1 MIRLTDHKTRSTEL
15 MHAIDIEHRISLSQ
29 KVYIPDK
36 VLLQSVIIT
45 YTGLDLLGEEGE
57 GDGLGFGG
65 GGRFGEGFAAGFGF
79 FSTGVPC
86 GPGLVGLDYAFLAE
100 FVVAFFCFSVEPFLY
115 AVG

>member
-57 GDGLGFGG
+57 GEEKEEGG
-65 GGRFGEGFAAGFGF
+65 WRERGSEW
-79 FSTGVPC
+79 
-86 GPGLVGLDYAFLAE
+86 
-100 FVVAFFCFSVEPFLY
+100 VVRREWWWE
-115 AVG
+115 